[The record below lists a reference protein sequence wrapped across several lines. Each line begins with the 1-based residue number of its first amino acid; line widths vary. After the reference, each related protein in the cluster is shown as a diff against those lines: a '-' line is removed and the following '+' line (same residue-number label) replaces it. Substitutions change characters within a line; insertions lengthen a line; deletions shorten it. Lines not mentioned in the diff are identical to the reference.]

1 MKTNFEQS
9 PKTVE
14 KWEAM
19 GFHAETVSLLALI
32 PALRVAWAEGF
43 LQTSERRV
51 LLQIFEQLEIPHG
64 KGFHELLGWLDE
76 RPSDSF
82 FDSATDILSE
92 SLAKT
97 DSKNGA
103 VLRDFLH
110 RSCLKVADAS
120 WEIGLKRDSQTICR
134 EERQELEKVGARL
147 GFSFA

>member
-1 MKTNFEQS
+1 MKINFEQS

-14 KWEAM
+14 KWEKL
-19 GFHAETVSLLALI
+19 GFHAETVSLLALV
-32 PALRVAWAEGF
+32 PAVRIAWAEGF

-51 LLQIFEQLEIPHG
+51 ILQMFEELEIPHG

-76 RPSDSF
+76 RPSDKF

-92 SLAKT
+92 SLVKM
-97 DSKNGA
+97 DSEKGA
-103 VLRDFLH
+103 ELRDFLH

-134 EERQELEKVGARL
+134 EERLELEKVGTRL